1 MKSSCLLVWFHVFI
15 HENESRKAAKRKGSW
30 AHQQTDKITPWIIV
44 FLSAVEDLKMLEN
57 QIPSC
62 ERTGVSISY
71 KVALREGWTI
81 FLEALKPAAA
91 CLTRSISTLF
101 VLRLLEGSTG
111 DAPTKKKMQSM
122 DCMSQFQNIVL
133 RVADQPLNQT
143 RKMAMTTAGC
153 ECFEMCSR
161 HRKALW
167 QAMVWF
173 HFCRRGVFMF
183 DGQIPTVHGKT
194 NCYRSPSHQAFSCVS
209 IFSIQLKPQ
218 VLMVRSQFK
227 THFSICFPMFFLS
240 SVSSLVGLEMSG
252 VCQPRPS
259 RDGGLNTGIRGIT
272 TWQLT
277 HISLP
282 SK

>member
-1 MKSSCLLVWFHVFI
+1 MFAGLISCFYSWEWKQESCKAQRELGTPANWQNYSMNNSFPLSRWRFEDVGESDSKLWKDRRVNFIQGSIAGRLDNFPGSVETSSCLL
-15 HENESRKAAKRKGSW
+15 NQK
-30 AHQQTDKITPWIIV
+30 HQHLVRIKIAGGLHGWCT
-44 FLSAVEDLKMLEN
+44 N
-57 QIPSC
+57 Q
-62 ERTGVSISY
+62 
-71 KVALREGWTI
+71 
-81 FLEALKPAAA
+81 
-91 CLTRSISTLF
+91 
-101 VLRLLEGSTG
+101 
-111 DAPTKKKMQSM
+111 KKMQSM